1 MLELTDMVVIRE
13 VFDKSLD
20 IAADGIRLS
29 VFRAYDTAILAIGSV
44 TMTLDD
50 KAILNLKGPFRVI
63 GPFGYLPCF
72 AWGKVKRAFTVWTM
86 WIPVG
91 CYAGC

>member
-29 VFRAYDTAILAIGSV
+29 VFRAYDAAILAIGSV
-44 TMTLDD
+44 TMALDD
-50 KAILNLKGPFRVI
+50 KAILNLEGPFCFI

-72 AWGKVKRAFTVWTM
+72 SW
-86 WIPVG
+86 
-91 CYAGC
+91 